1 MTRNTLYPEIEPFEQ
16 AMLQVSPLHHIH
28 VEQCGNPDG
37 KPVIMI
43 HGGPGGGITP
53 AMRRLHD
60 PKRYRIILFDQR
72 GCGHSTPHAELR
84 ENTTWDLV
92 ADMEKIRTH
101 LGIEKW
107 QVFGGSWGSTLGLA
121 YAQTHPE
128 HVSELIL
135 RGIFMLRRFEIDWLY
150 NNGASILFPDHFEA
164 YQEHIPEAE
173 RSDMVSA
180 YYKRLTDPD
189 PQVQIE
195 AARLWAQWE
204 GSVISLLPDPARV
217 AAFGEDQYAIAFA
230 RIECHYFQNRGFLES
245 DDQLLRNV
253 ERIRHIPGVIVHG
266 RYDVCTP
273 LINAWQLKKLW
284 PEADLRIVEDA
295 GHAVTEPG
303 ITHELI
309 EATKRFVE

>member
-1 MTRNTLYPEIEPFEQ
+1 MTRNTLYPEIEPFKEE
-16 AMLQVSPLHHIH
+16 MLRVSPLHRIH
-28 VEQCGNPDG
+28 VEQCGNPEG

-72 GCGHSTPHAELR
+72 GCGRSTPHAELR

-92 ADMEKIRTH
+92 ADMEHIRSH
-101 LGIEKW
+101 LGIDKW

-121 YAQTHPE
+121 YAQTHPD
-128 HVSELIL
+128 HVSELVL
-135 RGIFMLRRFEIDWLY
+135 RGIFMVRRFEIDWMY
-150 NNGASILFPDHFEA
+150 SNGASILFPDQFEP
-164 YQEHIPEAE
+164 YQALIPEAE
-173 RSDMVSA
+173 RGDMVAA
-180 YYKRLTDPD
+180 YYKRLTDRD
-189 PQVQIE
+189 PKVQLE
-195 AARLWAQWE
+195 AARRWSRWE
-204 GSVISLLPDPARV
+204 GSILSVQPDPARV
-217 AAFGEDQYAIAFA
+217 EAFGADEYAIAFA
-230 RIECHYFQNRGFLES
+230 RIECHYFQNRGFFDS

-273 LINAWQLKKLW
+273 FINAWQLKKMW
-284 PEADLRIVEDA
+284 PEAELNVVEDA

-303 ITHELI
+303 IVHALI
-309 EATKRFVE
+309 EATKKFAA

>member
-1 MTRNTLYPEIEPFEQ
+1 MTRNTLYPEIEPFKEE
-16 AMLQVSPLHHIH
+16 MLQVSSLHRIH

-53 AMRRLHD
+53 TMRRLHD

-72 GCGHSTPHAELR
+72 GCGRSTPHAELR

-92 ADMEKIRTH
+92 ADMEHIRAH
-101 LGIEKW
+101 LGIDKW

-121 YAQTHPE
+121 YAETHPE
-128 HVSELIL
+128 RVSELVL
-135 RGIFMLRRFEIDWLY
+135 RGIFMVRRFEVDWMY
-150 NNGASILFPDHFEA
+150 SNGASIIFPDRFEA

-173 RSDMVSA
+173 RGDMIAA
-180 YYKRLTDPD
+180 YYKRLTDRD
-189 PQVQIE
+189 PRVQLE
-195 AARLWAQWE
+195 AARRWARWE

-217 AAFGEDQYAIAFA
+217 DAFGEDQYAIAFA

-266 RYDVCTP
+266 RYDICTP
-273 LINAWQLKKLW
+273 FINAWQLKKMW
-284 PEADLRIVEDA
+284 PEADLKIVEDS

-303 ITHELI
+303 IMHELI
-309 EATKRFVE
+309 EATKRFCE